1 MKKIKFT
8 AAVFAHTGPI
18 TANHVV
24 RLEVVNAVLVA
35 RYFCTQTVDLNTDL
49 DVQLSL
55 PAFDPT
61 TTPLL
66 RQMMKDGPY
75 IAGEAVTTEPALQ
88 GRVFREVGR
97 HIFRAPLHANSV
109 LGHWERLDFSAF
121 AFPLDTALT
130 ISEPYNHFVESV
142 SVKGKVG
149 RNSKLRNAQT
159 LFLMYADKAA
169 APIDQWT
176 LVYVQ
181 SPSIVL
187 EDSTQGEWEVAPVD
201 FDSYALLPQVS
212 LDAPVSVAPDGW
224 ATVNVTLSRD
234 NKLLAYD
241 GELVIEAVSGYL
253 PKQRLQVSNGTASFR
268 AMALGLQSGDALQV
282 KVGTRTIS
290 GMASVSIGVA

>member
-8 AAVFAHTGPI
+8 NAVFAHTGPI

-35 RYFCTQTVDLNTDL
+35 RYFCTQTVDLNSDL

-66 RQMMKDGPY
+66 RQIVKEGLY
-75 IAGEAVTTEPALQ
+75 IAGAAVTTEPTFQDSLFQ
-88 GRVFREVGR
+88 EVGR
-97 HIFRAPLHANSV
+97 HIFRAPLLANTV
-109 LGHWERLDFSAF
+109 LGHWERQDFSAF
-121 AFPLDTALT
+121 AFPLDTARAV
-130 ISEPYNHFVESV
+130 SEPYSHFAESV

-149 RNSKLRNAQT
+149 RNSTLRNAQT
-159 LFLMYADKAA
+159 LFLMYADEAA
-169 APIDQWT
+169 ASIDQWT
-176 LVYVQ
+176 LIYVQ

-187 EDSTQGEWEVAPVD
+187 EDTTQGEWEVAPAD

-212 LDAPVSVAPDGW
+212 LSVPANVAPDGW
-224 ATVNVTLSRD
+224 ATVNVTLNRD

-253 PKQRLQVSNGTASFR
+253 PKQRLQVRNGTASFR
-268 AMALGLQSGDALQV
+268 AMALGLQSGDALRV

-290 GMASVSIGVA
+290 GMASASIGVV